1 MVEATFDLK
10 EIENAETK
18 ASRIDRKSFKL
29 VQKSSLKAHKTKLRS
44 MIIDT
49 TKAVLYSSGDSLLL
63 GIDLTSPTS
72 LHSQIKISNSSP
84 SEL

>member
-18 ASRIDRKSFKL
+18 TSRIDRKSFKL
-29 VQKSSLKAHKTKLRS
+29 SQKSSLKAHKTKLRS

-49 TKAVLYSSGDSLLL
+49 TNAVLYSSGEKLVL
-63 GIDLTSPTS
+63 GIDLNNPQPLYSE
-72 LHSQIKISNSSP
+72 IKVSNSSP